1 MAEQT
6 VRSSTKFREFPM
18 IRRRLHG
25 LFEPMTG
32 WCFCR
37 TDRDHVRQG
46 ALSSPYLLAEI
57 TG

>member
-37 TDRDHVRQG
+37 TDRDHVR
-46 ALSSPYLLAEI
+46 
-57 TG
+57 